1 MGLMRFILGQES
13 VVEGWAIGNNL
24 CMLGCVQL
32 HLSHFKLYI
41 DINVVFYICF
51 ATSYKSD

>member
-1 MGLMRFILGQES
+1 MRFILGQGS
-13 VVEGWAIGNNL
+13 VVEGWAIGDNL

-32 HLSHFKLYI
+32 YLSHFKLYI
-41 DINVVFYICF
+41 DINVVFYISF